1 MSGGPK
7 QPGEGELSV
16 PSLPRQRGRRSI
28 QFSDPTLS
36 FPCTAPLSRASSPFP
51 GEGFLP
57 PGQVRLFSSL
67 REEMR
72 QRTCCP
78 HAKGRQTGPC

>member
-7 QPGEGELSV
+7 QPGEGELVICAV
-16 PSLPRQRGRRSI
+16 PSSPARQAEHPVLRPYPQLSLHGPAVPRQ
-28 QFSDPTLS
+28 
-36 FPCTAPLSRASSPFP
+36 FP